1 MRYPGAEVLEGAVF
15 QGSAQGP
22 VGAPGTYEVELSA
35 GGKSSRRSFEIA
47 RDPRLEFTDRDLQ
60 EQFEFLIA
68 VRDELSRTMRVV
80 GRIREMRKKAEQ
92 AVERGGGTEALKD
105 ALRELNDKLYP
116 IEERLVQY
124 RARAGQDL
132 INYPTGIDSK
142 LARLSSFASM
152 GDGPPTEGARSLFAR
167 LSQGVAERSG
177 LLDAI
182 EKGELRSL
190 LELAGEG
197 Q

>member
-1 MRYPGAEVLEGAVF
+1 
-15 QGSAQGP
+15 
-22 VGAPGTYEVELSA
+22 
-35 GGKSSRRSFEIA
+35 
-47 RDPRLEFTDRDLQ
+47 
-60 EQFEFLIA
+60 
-68 VRDELSRTMRVV
+68 MRVV

-92 AVERGGGTEALKD
+92 AVERGGATEALED

-152 GDGPPTEGARSLFAR
+152 GDGPPTEGARSLLAR
-167 LSQGVAERSG
+167 LSRGVEERTR

-182 EKGELRSL
+182 EKAELRSL
-190 LELAGEG
+190 LERAGESR
-197 Q
+197 

>member
-1 MRYPGAEVLEGAVF
+1 
-15 QGSAQGP
+15 
-22 VGAPGTYEVELSA
+22 
-35 GGKSSRRSFEIA
+35 
-47 RDPRLEFTDRDLQ
+47 
-60 EQFEFLIA
+60 
-68 VRDELSRTMRVV
+68 
-80 GRIREMRKKAEQ
+80 MRKTAEE
-92 AVERGGGTEALKD
+92 AVERGGKTEALQD

-167 LSQGVAERSG
+167 LSEGVAERSR
-177 LLDAI
+177 LLDGI
-182 EKGELRSL
+182 ERAELQSL
-190 LELAGEG
+190 LRLAGES